1 MRSFRKTSGQSLLE
15 FALILP
21 LLLVLVMGLFEF
33 GRAVFYY
40 AALNNAARE
49 GTRVAIVQPEC
60 DLRIDDDC
68 EKDYKDNQT
77 LTCATASSTAN
88 TRICAEIKN
97 KLFNLPEL
105 LDSSRTTI
113 TIDHTVNSADE
124 PIIHVRINHLFQ
136 PIVPGLN
143 LIGNI
148 NLRAESQM
156 LKTPLAKP

>member
-1 MRSFRKTSGQSLLE
+1 MKSFKKASGQSLVE
-15 FALILP
+15 FALLLP
-21 LLLVLVMGLFEF
+21 LLLVLVMGLFEI

-40 AALNNAARE
+40 SAINNAARE
-49 GTRVAIVQPEC
+49 GTRIAIVQP
-60 DLRIDDDC
+60 DRNLRTGNNIN
-68 EKDYKDNQT
+68 EAYKDNQT

-88 TRICAEIKN
+88 TRICAEIEE

-113 TIDHTVNSADE
+113 TINHTVNSADE
-124 PIIHVRINHLFQ
+124 PIVHIRIDHLFQ

-156 LKTPLAKP
+156 LKTPMAKP